1 MTGTRCAEAGNPPGP
16 DSLGAFPGT
25 EKNSLAHVLSG
36 GFRLDHGRCEVAVWV
51 ITSPPSGPRTTMS
64 PVRPQPLTRPQH
76 AVFSASRNPP
86 PPQPQHCCLSN
97 TCFPHSTHT
106 SRGLLAAGNLLRKFH
121 LEEVHEQRQ
130 GGSGGESLSLWLS
143 EKNELPSRS
152 SSTNTH
158 TCVLSSCCPAPP
170 PLTLK
175 EKIGVAS

>member
-1 MTGTRCAEAGNPPGP
+1 MTGARCAEAGNPPGP

-64 PVRPQPLTRPQH
+64 PVR
-76 AVFSASRNPP
+76 
-86 PPQPQHCCLSN
+86 PQPQHCCLSN

-152 SSTNTH
+152 STTNTH
-158 TCVLSSCCPAPP
+158 TCVLSSSCRAPP